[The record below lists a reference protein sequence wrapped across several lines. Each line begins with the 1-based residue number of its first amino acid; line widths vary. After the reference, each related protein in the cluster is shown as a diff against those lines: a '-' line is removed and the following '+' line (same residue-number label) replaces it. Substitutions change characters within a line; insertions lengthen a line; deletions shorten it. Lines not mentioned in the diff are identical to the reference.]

1 MSLRNQTIIVTGAS
15 SGLGKMMALQFARE
29 GANVVLA
36 ARSAPE
42 LESLA
47 QIIVAAGGK
56 ALAVPT
62 DVRSDS
68 DVQNLIERT
77 LAEFSRLDVLI
88 NNAGYGIFAPI
99 EQVDMA
105 HIEGMMNVNYFG
117 TLRCIIAVLPV
128 MRRQGR
134 GHIINIASV
143 AGLVSTPNM
152 GAYSASKHAVVAATQ
167 AMQVELM
174 DSPIKCS
181 LICPGPMD
189 TPFFVKADYD
199 KMSRLAKIFGLLDPD
214 DVVNILGHIV
224 QHPRTMRVTPRAF
237 HLLAIAYRLF
247 PFLTKRV
254 LRWVG

>member
-1 MSLRNQTIIVTGAS
+1 MSLRNHTIIVTGAS
-15 SGLGKMMALQFARE
+15 SGIGRKMALQFARA

-36 ARSAPE
+36 ARSAPK
-42 LESLA
+42 LEALA
-47 QIIVAAGGK
+47 ETIRAAGGK

-62 DVRSDS
+62 DVRRDA
-68 DVQNLIERT
+68 DVQNLVERT
-77 LAEFSRLDVLI
+77 LAEFGRLDVLV

-105 HIEGMMNVNYFG
+105 HVEGMMDVNYFG
-117 TLRCIIAVLPV
+117 TMRCVIAVLPV
-128 MRRQGR
+128 MRRQNR

-143 AGLVSTPNM
+143 AGLVSTPNT
-152 GAYSASKHAVVAATQ
+152 GAYSASKHAVVAASQ

-174 DSPIKCS
+174 GSPITCS
-181 LICPGPMD
+181 LICPGPID

-214 DVVNILGHIV
+214 EVVNIVAHIAE
-224 QHPRTMRVTPRAF
+224 HPRTMRVTPRAF

>member
-15 SGLGKMMALQFARE
+15 SGIGRMMALQFARE

-36 ARSAPE
+36 ARSAPA
-42 LESLA
+42 LEALA
-47 QIIVAAGGK
+47 ATISAAGGS

-62 DVRSDS
+62 DVRRDD
-68 DVQNLIERT
+68 DVQNLVERT
-77 LAEFSRLDVLI
+77 LAAFGTLDVLI

-99 EQVDMA
+99 ESVDMP
-105 HIEGMMNVNYFG
+105 HIEGMINVNYFG
-117 TLRCIIAVLPV
+117 TMRCIIAVLPV
-128 MRRQGR
+128 MRRQNRGR
-134 GHIINIASV
+134 IINIASV
-143 AGLVSTPNM
+143 AGLVSTPNT

-174 DSPIKCS
+174 GSPITCS
-181 LICPGPMD
+181 LICPGPID
-189 TPFFVKADYD
+189 TPFFVKADYA
-199 KMSRLAKIFGLLDPD
+199 KMSRLAKIFGRLDPD
-214 DVVNILGHIV
+214 DVVNIIGHIV

-237 HLLAIAYRLF
+237 HGLAIAYRLF

>member
-1 MSLRNQTIIVTGAS
+1 
-15 SGLGKMMALQFARE
+15 
-29 GANVVLA
+29 
-36 ARSAPE
+36 
-42 LESLA
+42 
-47 QIIVAAGGK
+47 
-56 ALAVPT
+56 
-62 DVRSDS
+62 
-68 DVQNLIERT
+68 
-77 LAEFSRLDVLI
+77 
-88 NNAGYGIFAPI
+88 
-99 EQVDMA
+99 
-105 HIEGMMNVNYFG
+105 
-117 TLRCIIAVLPV
+117 
-128 MRRQGR
+128 
-134 GHIINIASV
+134 
-143 AGLVSTPNM
+143 M

-174 DSPIKCS
+174 GSPIKCS